1 MKWEKVAARIA
12 AKEAETGAKDKIIQ
26 IKDHFHYTVF
36 GQALCNEK
44 GNAFPPTSGDAPTTK
59 QVAEAYRTIKATK
72 GGSFEAFMVLCGGH
86 YPDVASL
93 RVKVA
98 GINKRIKELWE
109 AKHGTIDTAEAMDK
123 LQAVQLRG
131 VKIKHKVS
139 DITRKPRAGSVDE
152 ELDEFI
158 SGLI

>member
-12 AKEAETGAKDKIIQ
+12 AKEAETGAKDKIVQ
-26 IKDHFHYTVF
+26 IKDHFHYTIF

-44 GNAFPPTSGDAPTTK
+44 GNAFPPTSGEAPTTR
-59 QVAEAYRTIKATK
+59 QVAEAYRTMKANQK
-72 GGSFEAFMVLCGGH
+72 SFEAFMVLCGGY

-123 LQAVQLRG
+123 LQKVQLRG
-131 VKIKHKVS
+131 LKIKNKVS
-139 DITRKPRAGSVDE
+139 EITRKPRAGSVDE
-152 ELDEFI
+152 ELDKYI